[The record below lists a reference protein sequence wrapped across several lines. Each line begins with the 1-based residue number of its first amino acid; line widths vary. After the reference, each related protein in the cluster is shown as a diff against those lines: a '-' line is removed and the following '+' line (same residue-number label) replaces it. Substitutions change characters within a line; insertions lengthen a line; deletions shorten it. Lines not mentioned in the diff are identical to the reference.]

1 MYAKCIS
8 GFPRPGH
15 ICIAIATWLNIS
27 TQDFVYP
34 EGIALPIGG
43 DDKIHTHIMIEMHY
57 DNPQEL
63 SG

>member
-1 MYAKCIS
+1 MHVAT
-8 GFPRPGH
+8 F
-15 ICIAIATWLNIS
+15 IATHIDIWFYIS
-27 TQDFVYP
+27 TQDFVFP

-43 DDKIHTHIMIEMHY
+43 EDKIHTHILIEMHY